1 MVKTALSRTSVR
13 DAALVLLIIGSLLAP
28 LDFFLRD
35 LHAQDGEKNVP
46 VTAPD
51 VESDKVSAIAAEFR
65 VDESGAATY
74 SIPIYTVPGTAGV
87 APKLSLNYSSQGGY
101 GPLGKGW
108 SIGGLSSI
116 TRCRATREAGDF
128 ISGGAPTDGN
138 PQPINFSTSDKY
150 CLDGQRLI
158 PAQTL
163 SCTPPAG
170 WSAQELHTEVQSF
183 QRVCLYQQSG
193 ANGPAFFTVDRKDGS
208 TSWYGDRD
216 NNTTANRPDGYVETN
231 AAGHTSKAFVW
242 AQTRLQDSTGNYID
256 YLYHENPGT
265 PAASVEHL
273 LKEVRFTG
281 KTVLAGQTG
290 TALAPY
296 AKVLFNYAWR
306 PEAKRAVGYA
316 SGATFV
322 QRWQLANIQSCT
334 TAADGQCTTA
344 SQARFYELGYG
355 TSASGSNL
363 DVLTSVLECKDGSKA
378 VCASPTTFQWSNG
391 GYDFS
396 TNESAANPANL
407 TTDNFRSFKL
417 GDINGD
423 GRLDMALLY
432 QAGSGCVNGSWV
444 VTMVSSFN
452 ATGTPAYP
460 DTQYNCVP
468 AKVYDR
474 GDGTWHLLDYDGDGR
489 DDLFVSSATGQGW
502 KVHPSTGTGFNMSLN
517 LIAALPA
524 IPSVDNAGLQV
535 QIADLNGDGLT
546 DIVYPGAGANATM
559 RARLMERQGGSFGWG
574 AERTFSVNVTSIL
587 QQYGCLPTFPP
598 GPDPYTPQC
607 DWWVS
612 SMPTTKTGFTQL
624 ADFNG
629 DAASDLLLS
638 ITVRTRTW
646 TGLPGCMIEPLSIQD
661 RGLNGADQA
670 ETLRYGPSASAVEM
684 RSPAVKAPIECY
696 EVTHYDH
703 LHAMVPGQTTAST
716 IPLASYSLITTG
728 NPHAITLADANGDG
742 LTDVFIRTNSSADW
756 NYRLNR
762 GDGFL
767 SWNPLPLVSYRD
779 QARFV
784 DVNGDGR
791 ADMLQLANMG
801 AYKAYQVRY
810 ALPSG
815 GYAPVVALPGGNARL
830 CNTSGC
836 NENLRVPVF
845 ADLDGD
851 GNLDFQSFNVASSS
865 LGLTV
870 ARSNTRFKPRDV
882 ITQVTNGFGAI
893 TNIYYAPLTNNA
905 LYRRDS
911 GSRNATNW
919 GRGSPV
925 SDLLMPMYAVSAVS
939 SSSPQ
944 DGNPNAVATVH
955 YRYAGAKMQA
965 GGRGFLGFREIVTY
979 DPNQVA
985 NQHVVTSTLYAQ
997 NFPFVGMPAET
1008 VKRVVNAT
1016 FSVPACLG
1024 AAITNNCFSTPGQ
1037 AFPALTGTIF
1047 SRSTQVWEAD
1057 RDIGV
1062 NTVGFAPGVQ
1072 AALHVR
1078 TAGSEEDVRDPAS
1091 GAITSKVATTFGYGA
1106 YGNVLLTDVS
1116 TSDAANALLYTV
1128 TTSNTYA
1135 QDNAAKWRLGR
1146 LTHSI
1151 VTHSRPGVSSV
1162 VRKTAFNYAMGG
1174 AATGLLDVERTGYTE
1189 SNGSGAADQNL
1200 LKIHTLDSYGNRTM
1214 TRICANANGLPSGT
1228 DCNAALTQFR
1238 PANARTIHRYSKTVF
1253 DSRGRFPTETW
1264 EPFWNGTGAVERKTS
1279 TVHARNMFGDVTHAS
1294 DINGVQTRALY
1305 GTMGRP
1311 YYTWQQT
1318 TVGGLETDAASG
1330 VRSATRYRWCGT
1342 AAGEV
1347 TCPTG
1352 AKFRQETLTTDAPGQ
1367 WTYLDVL
1374 GRPIMQATQTFNVG
1388 VSGKDVSA
1396 VCTTYDLTGKPRR
1409 VSNPFFLAGT
1419 AGSNGPTIA
1428 AGACTATSLLWTTTT
1443 YDVLGRP
1450 IAIST
1455 PDGVSADSYAT
1466 ATTAYNGLTTTVTDP
1481 RGKTTSSLNWA
1492 TGELRRVTDA
1502 NGTNISYAYQADGSV
1517 VRVDRDAGRGT
1528 VRNSFVYDS
1537 LGRKLQQTDPDA
1549 GVTTFEY
1556 NALGELTAQVDAA
1569 GNRIENWYDARGRVW
1584 RKVAKRADGL
1594 TESESL
1600 FNFDTAT
1607 YGAGKPASESI
1618 TGTYDGWIGQ
1628 AGTSLAQSRTY
1639 TYDAL
1644 GRPYGGT
1651 TTIDGVAYPAAV
1663 RYDVRGRVW
1672 KQQDA
1677 SGRWALNQ
1685 YNALGHLRAICDTTE
1700 AATTTGCPGS
1710 TVPTD
1715 PNARTAVI
1723 YLEAD
1728 ARGNIIRERRAQSAD
1743 MDVVREYWP
1752 RSGRISGICAG
1763 NAATCGLMDEGY
1775 AWDAAGNLT
1784 TTQKETRYL
1793 EVYSYDNLSRLT
1805 LARATMVAGATA
1817 NTTTFTGSY
1826 DAVGNICKVY
1836 GTPFTYEGR
1845 GGCGTGTLEGGG
1857 GTGTTGPHRVRQTTS
1872 ASGVVSDYYYDI
1884 RGNQTLRDQSG
1895 TAGDRLIRYSLDNK
1909 AYEIVLGGTVR
1920 TRFWYGT
1927 DGQRYKRVHDGK
1939 TTLYLG
1945 NVEIETVGGVKTIK
1959 RKVAGVLQQSIV
1971 GTAVTTHYL
1980 FHDQLGSVVR
1990 TTTAT
1995 GTIVDNLDYRHF
2007 GYRRSFTNPAGVTET
2022 GSSVTSRGFT
2032 GHEHVDGTN
2041 IGVIHMNGRIYD
2053 PQLHRFLQADPMI
2066 QAPGNLQSWNAY
2078 TYVFNNP
2085 LAYTDPTGMFS
2096 WRQVLGIVI
2105 AVVAVATQQY
2115 WAVSTAAKFWG
2126 TVAFG
2131 ALAGGASTGT
2141 WQGALWGAVSA
2152 AAFFGIGEAFANA
2165 GNWATQGDQ
2174 IWGSGLNA
2182 AGYAAKTV
2190 AHGVAGGV
2198 MSKLQGG
2205 KFGHGFAS
2213 AGVTQAFSAGID
2225 RIGGGASN
2233 YAAARVAA
2241 AAALGGTASVLSG
2254 GKFANGA
2261 VTAAFSRA
2269 FNEEVHQEHGKW
2281 PSDLKYE
2288 KDEPSYH
2295 RYTEVNE
2302 ICGIS
2307 ENGCTLQNVGELM
2320 LDGYNAPSFGLRPQ
2334 GVSAPG
2340 QDRLLYASAYAG
2352 MDLPGTYTL
2361 PGGVIR
2367 QIANRDVYMATNVT
2381 TWKHPLFPGE
2391 VNRMVIQSGGRV
2403 WAVTH
2408 GVGYNAY
2415 SSRLGA
2421 SANLLAGP
2429 RMFRDQDR
2437 ALQRAW
2443 RSKYGN

>member
-1 MVKTALSRTSVR
+1 MVTTALSRTSVR
-13 DAALVLLIIGSLLAP
+13 DAALVVLIVGSLFAP
-28 LDFFLRD
+28 LDFFIRG
-35 LHAQDGEKNVP
+35 LHADDGDKDAP

-51 VESDKVSAIAAEFR
+51 VESDRVAAIAAEFR

-74 SIPIYTVPGTAGV
+74 SIPIYAVPGTAGV

-116 TRCRATREAGDF
+116 TRCRATREAGDY
-128 ISGGAPTDGN
+128 ISNGVPTDGN
-138 PQPINFSTSDKY
+138 PQPINFSGSDRY

-158 PAQTL
+158 PAPTT
-163 SCTPPAG
+163 SCTPAAG
-170 WSAQELHTEVQSF
+170 WSAQELRTEVESF
-183 QRVCLYQQSG
+183 QRVCLYQQS
-193 ANGPAFFTVDRKDGS
+193 AAIGPSFFTVERKDGS
-208 TSWYGDRD
+208 TSWYGDR
-216 NNTTANRPDGYVETN
+216 NNNATANRPDAYVESN
-231 AAGHTSKAFVW
+231 APGHTTKAFMW
-242 AQTRLQDSTGNYID
+242 AQTRFQDSTGNYID

-265 PAASVEHL
+265 PAASNEHL
-273 LKEVRFTG
+273 LKEVQFSG
-281 KTVLAGQTG
+281 KNVLAGQAG
-290 TALAPY
+290 TASTPY
-296 AKVLFNYAWR
+296 AKVLFSYAWR
-306 PEAKRAVGYA
+306 PEARRSVGYA
-316 SGATFV
+316 SGGTFV
-322 QRWQLANIQSCT
+322 QRFQLDNIQSCT
-334 TAADGQCTTA
+334 IAADGQCTVA
-344 SQARFYELGYG
+344 NQARFYQLSYA
-355 TSASGSNL
+355 TSGSGSGL
-363 DVLTSVLECKDGSKA
+363 DVLASLLECKDSTKA
-378 VCASPTTFQWSNG
+378 VCAAPTTFQWSNG
-391 GYDFS
+391 VHDFA
-396 TNESAANPANL
+396 TNESVANPANL

-432 QAGSGCVNGSWV
+432 QAGSGCTNGSWV
-444 VTMVSSFN
+444 VTMVNSFN
-452 ATGTPAYP
+452 AAGTPGYP
-460 DTQYNCVP
+460 NTQYNCVP
-468 AKVYDR
+468 AKIYER
-474 GDGTWHLLDYDGDGR
+474 GDGTWHLLDYNGDGM
-489 DDLFVSSATGQGW
+489 DDLLVSSASGQGW
-502 KVHPSTGTGFNMSLN
+502 KVHPSTGTGFNMASN
-517 LIAALPA
+517 LIAALSPV
-524 IPSVDNAGLQV
+524 IPSIDNAQLQL
-535 QIADLNGDGLT
+535 QIADLNGDGLS
-546 DIVYPGAGANATM
+546 DVIYPGAGTNATM
-559 RARLMERQGGSFGWG
+559 RARLMERQGAGFGWG
-574 AERTFSVNVTSIL
+574 SERTFSFNVTSIL
-587 QQYGCLPTFPP
+587 QQFGCLPGFPP

-612 SMPTTKTGFTQL
+612 SMPTNKTGYTQL

-629 DAASDLLLS
+629 DAISDLLIS
-638 ITVRTRTW
+638 VTVRTRTW
-646 TGLPGCMIEPLSIQD
+646 TGLPGCVMEPVSHQSLELRGPGRIE
-661 RGLNGADQA
+661 
-670 ETLRYGPSASAVEM
+670 ELRYAPPGGGSGTSPSAE
-684 RSPAVKAPIECY
+684 KAPIECY
-696 EVTHYDH
+696 ETAHHNV
-703 LHAMVPGQTTAST
+703 LHAMTPGSST
-716 IPLASYSLITTG
+716 GATIALQSYAAISSGSL
-728 NPHAITLADANGDG
+728 HAISLADANGDG
-742 LTDVFIRTNSSADW
+742 LTDIFMRTSSTADW

-762 GDGFL
+762 GNGL
-767 SWNPLPLVSYRD
+767 GGWTALPLANYRD
-779 QARFV
+779 QTRFV

-791 ADMLQLANMG
+791 ADMLQLASMG
-801 AYKAYQVRY
+801 SYKAYQVRH
-810 ALPSG
+810 ALPG
-815 GYAPVVALPGGNARL
+815 GTFAPVATLPGGNARL
-830 CNTSGC
+830 CEGSSC
-836 NENLRVPVF
+836 NENARVPVF

-851 GNLDFQSFNVASSS
+851 GNMDFQSFNVASSS
-865 LGLTV
+865 LGLKV
-870 ARSNTRFKPRDV
+870 SRSGTRFRPRDV
-882 ITQVTNGFGAI
+882 ITRVKNGFGAI
-893 TNIYYAPLTNNA
+893 TDIYYAPLTNNG
-905 LYRRDS
+905 LYRRDF
-911 GSRNATNW
+911 GSRNLRNW

-925 SDLLMPMYAVSAVS
+925 NDLLMPMYAVSAVS
-939 SSSPQ
+939 SSSPR
-944 DGNPNAVATVH
+944 DGDPNAVATVY

-965 GGRGFLGFREIVTY
+965 GGRGFLGFREIVTF
-979 DPNQVA
+979 DPNQDPGR
-985 NQHVVTSTLYAQ
+985 HVVTGTTYRQ
-997 NFPFVGMPAET
+997 DFPFVGMPEST
-1008 VKRVVNAT
+1008 VKRVVPGKYT
-1016 FSVPACLG
+1016 PPACLTD
-1024 AAITNNCFSTPGQ
+1024 AMVTNACFSGPNQPFASVG
-1037 AFPALTGTIF
+1037 GTTL
-1047 SRSTQVWEAD
+1047 SASVQVWEAD
-1057 RDIGV
+1057 RDAGAA
-1062 NTVGFAPGVQ
+1062 FAAFSAGVQ
-1072 AALHVR
+1072 APVHVR
-1078 TAGSEEDVRDPAS
+1078 TAGTDEEVRDPLNG
-1091 GAITSKVATTFGYGA
+1091 GALTSRVATAFDYVA
-1106 YGNVLLTDVS
+1106 HGNVSLTDVR
-1116 TSDAANALLYTV
+1116 TYDGAGTLLYAV
-1128 TTSNTYA
+1128 TTENTYA
-1135 QDNAAKWRLGR
+1135 QDNPAKWRLGR
-1146 LTHSI
+1146 LTLSR
-1151 VTHSRPGVSSV
+1151 VTHSRPGIADV
-1162 VRKTAFNYAMGG
+1162 VRTTAFNYAMAGP
-1174 AATGLLDVERTGYTE
+1174 ATGLLDAERTGITNL
-1189 SNGSGAADQNL
+1189 SNHAGPANQNL
-1200 LKIHTLDSYGNRTM
+1200 LKTYALDAYGNRIGA
-1214 TRICANANGLPSGT
+1214 RICANASGLPGVT

-1238 PANARTIHRYSKTVF
+1238 PTNAHTIHRHSRTVF
-1253 DSRGRFPTETW
+1253 DPRGRFPTETW
-1264 EPFWNGTGAVERKTS
+1264 EPFWNGSVAVERKTS
-1279 TVHARNMFGDVTHAS
+1279 TVHARNIFGDVTHAS
-1294 DINGVQTRALY
+1294 DVNGVQTRALY
-1305 GTMGRP
+1305 GTLGRA

-1318 TVGGLETDAASG
+1318 TVGGLETDATTG

-1342 AAGEV
+1342 GTGQV

-1409 VSNPFFLAGT
+1409 VSNPFFLPGA
-1419 AGSNGPTIA
+1419 AGSAGPTIA
-1428 AGACTATSLLWTTTT
+1428 AGACAAMSLMWTTTT

-1450 IAIST
+1450 VALST

-1466 ATTAYNGLTTTVTDP
+1466 TTTAYNGLTTTVTDP
-1481 RGKTTSSLNWA
+1481 RGKATGSLNWA

-1502 NGTNISYAYQADGSV
+1502 DGVNISYAYHADGSV
-1517 VRVDRDAGRGT
+1517 ARIDRDAGRGT
-1528 VRNSFVYDS
+1528 VHNSFIYDS
-1537 LGRKLQQTDPDA
+1537 LGRKLQQTDPDS

-1556 NALGELTAQVDAA
+1556 NALGELTAQVDAG

-1600 FNFDTAT
+1600 FNFDTAA
-1607 YGAGKPASESI
+1607 YGSGKPASESI
-1618 TGTYDGWIGQ
+1618 SGTYEGWIGQ
-1628 AGTSLAQSRTY
+1628 AGTSLAQTRTY

-1644 GRPYGGT
+1644 GRPYAGT

-1685 YNALGHLRAICDTTE
+1685 YTALGHLRAICDTTE
-1700 AATTTGCPGS
+1700 AATTAGCAGS

-1743 MDVVREYWP
+1743 MDVVREFWP

-1763 NAATCGLMDEGY
+1763 NASTCALMDEGY
-1775 AWDAAGNLT
+1775 GWDAAGNLT

-1805 LARATMVAGATA
+1805 LARATMVAGAAA
-1817 NTTTFTGSY
+1817 NTATFSGSY
-1826 DAVGNICKVY
+1826 DALGNICKVY

-1857 GTGTTGPHRVRQTTS
+1857 GTGVTGAHRVRQTTS
-1872 ASGVVSDYYYDI
+1872 ASGVVSNYWYDI

-1959 RKVAGVLQQSIV
+1959 RNIAGVLQQSIV
-1971 GTAVTTHYL
+1971 GTAVTSHYL

-2022 GSSVTSRGFT
+2022 GSSITSRGFT

-2165 GNWATQGDQ
+2165 GNWATHGEQ

-2190 AHGVAGGV
+2190 THGVAGGV

-2241 AAALGGTASVLSG
+2241 AAVLGGTASTLTG

-2261 VTAAFSRA
+2261 ATAAFSRA
-2269 FNEEVHQEHGKW
+2269 FNEELHREQHEASLKVSATIRKVLALEYDGETVGAQLKVGK
-2281 PSDLKYE
+2281 PFNMTIK
-2288 KDEPSYH
+2288 P
-2295 RYTEVNE
+2295 N
-2302 ICGIS
+2302 
-2307 ENGCTLQNVGELM
+2307 GELTVT
-2320 LDGYNAPSFGLRPQ
+2320 Q
-2334 GVSAPG
+2334 GDLVMRFDES
-2340 QDRLLYASAYAG
+2340 QDLLGSGIKWRSITASAMVNRDRTIEFSG
-2352 MDLPGTYTL
+2352 RVSLPGSFNLLGDLSISYSRTIDIESAFL
-2361 PGGVIR
+2361 DPRWSI
-2367 QIANRDVYMATNVT
+2367 
-2381 TWKHPLFPGE
+2381 
-2391 VNRMVIQSGGRV
+2391 GRV
-2403 WAVTH
+2403 GKALRTRSERV
-2408 GVGYNAY
+2408 
-2415 SSRLGA
+2415 
-2421 SANLLAGP
+2421 
-2429 RMFRDQDR
+2429 DR
-2437 ALQRAW
+2437 CIEIATPEAC
-2443 RSKYGN
+2443 N